1 MSKQPIP
8 KEVMPIITVESV
20 DKVRNFY
27 VDTLGFDH
35 VMGVLGK
42 DGQLDFVTVVM
53 GGARLMFARPQD
65 AGAAAAAGTNARKQP
80 VEIYLEVADVEAYHA
95 RLKGKDVKITEG
107 LTTQWWG
114 DKTFK
119 VIDPYGYEIWF
130 YQTVSE
136 PKPPPGM
143 KIV

>member
-8 KEVMPIITVESV
+8 KQVMPIITVESV

-27 VDTLGFDH
+27 VETLGFDH

-65 AGAAAAAGTNARKQP
+65 ASASASGSARKQP
-80 VEIYLEVADVEAYHA
+80 VEIYLEVADVGAFHE
-95 RLKGKDVKITEG
+95 RLKTKDVKITEG

-119 VIDPYGYEIWF
+119 VRDPYGYEIWF
-130 YQTVSE
+130 YQTVGE
-136 PKPPPGM
+136 PKPPQGM